1 MKQVPKPN
9 TDEDLIRAFLDKGGE
24 VKKGKTK
31 PMPTDLGL
39 SNNQWGNKLTKE
51 KKGGAQSSGRGRKEG
66 EEVGTVLGSGRRR
79 QAIACPCHAEGWP

>member
-9 TDEDLIRAFLDKGGE
+9 TDEDLIKAFLDKGGE

-31 PMPTDLGL
+31 PMPSDLGL

-51 KKGGAQSSGRGRKEG
+51 EKAAVKAQEEAAKKLK
-66 EEVGTVLGSGRRR
+66 
-79 QAIACPCHAEGWP
+79 

>member
-1 MKQVPKPN
+1 MKHVPKPN

-31 PMPTDLGL
+31 PMPSDLGL

-51 KKGGAQSSGRGRKEG
+51 EKAAVKAQEEAAAKTKK
-66 EEVGTVLGSGRRR
+66 
-79 QAIACPCHAEGWP
+79 